1 MAELTIKSV
10 SLRRYGTD
18 RQSELLAMLND
29 SHVQEHVNEII
40 NEKLRE
46 LDYIPINMSD
56 YKIWNEKDYPGRLRD
71 SVKIGPKQITWST
84 PYAHYVWTGSVYGP
98 NIPIFAK
105 GANRKRDENGRSAD
119 EPIGFYSPKGSTK
132 VPKDQK
138 MNYSLGSDKS
148 RWVEKGFKESGRIIN
163 QAITNY
169 LKKECR
175 KRGLN
180 K

>member
-1 MAELTIKSV
+1 MAQLTIKSV
-10 SLRRYGTD
+10 SLRKYGTD

-29 SHVQEHVNEII
+29 PEVQENVNEII

-56 YKIWNEKDYPGRLRD
+56 YKIWNAGDYPGRLRY
-71 SVKIGPKQITWST
+71 SVKIGPKQITWAT
-84 PYAHYVWTGSVYGP
+84 PYAHYVWTGAVYGP
-98 NIPIFAK
+98 NIPIFAP
-105 GANRKRDENGRSAD
+105 GADRKNDD
-119 EPIGFYSPKGSTK
+119 PIGFYSPKGSTK

-148 RWVEKGFKESGRIIN
+148 LWVDKGFKESGRIIN

-180 K
+180 R